1 LLEEGF
7 HPLSKRGVLL
17 QHFDQAYAGLL
28 AHLRLALLADLV
40 KLLAVLGVG

>member
-1 LLEEGF
+1 VF
-7 HPLSKRGVLL
+7 CCSISTRH
-17 QHFDQAYAGLL
+17 AGLL